1 MEWNIRF
8 FRSEGME
15 LPEQKYSKYSENYS
29 LKSDKKQS
37 FTHES
42 ETSTVSSKCICKE
55 LDHFVQTYSSVQP
68 RGHGNLFRHRFSSP
82 PPIKKWARAIF
93 LDMFLIQWKEI
104 VILPVSEMRW
114 KEFCNVDVLSDQG
127 ALVWVWIGW

>member
-1 MEWNIRF
+1 
-8 FRSEGME
+8 ME

-42 ETSTVSSKCICKE
+42 ETSTVSSKCICEE

-68 RGHGNLFRHRFSSP
+68 RGHGNLFRHRFSSH
-82 PPIKKWARAIF
+82 
-93 LDMFLIQWKEI
+93 QE
-104 VILPVSEMRW
+104 VSHGH
-114 KEFCNVDVLSDQG
+114 FPGLVLNTMKRNCDP
-127 ALVWVWIGW
+127 ACK